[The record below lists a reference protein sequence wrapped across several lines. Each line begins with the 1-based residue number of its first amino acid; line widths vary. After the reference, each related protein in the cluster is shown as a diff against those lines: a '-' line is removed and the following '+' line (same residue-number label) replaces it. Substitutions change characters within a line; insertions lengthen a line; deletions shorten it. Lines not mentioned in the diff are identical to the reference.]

1 MFYRQHCAYDVN
13 SAQKLFR
20 LSCWPAGSATTF
32 GASSALKSAVK
43 LSPTEFRA
51 MKVASGAHFL
61 DAAHPCPSQKL
72 SQIMSNH
79 SAYSTLSDF
88 IWFYL
93 ITWFYLILS
102 CQIPQMLPDFIW
114 FSPVGM
120 LHHVAATKDDAPQ
133 VIHQGEHKKTISC
146 MRDWAGGL
154 DTSSIVQPC
163 EVQMFCTKWSR
174 WIYEFIWNLIKFY
187 QTIYD
192 STLY

>member
-88 IWFYL
+88 IWLPDF
-93 ITWFYLILS
+93 IMSNPSDVTWFYLIFS
-102 CQIPQMLPDFIW
+102 C
-114 FSPVGM
+114 G
-120 LHHVAATKDDAPQ
+120 HVASCCC
-133 VIHQGEHKKTISC
+133 HQGWRPSGDSPGWTQEDHQLHE
-146 MRDWAGGL
+146 RLGWRRRY
-154 DTSSIVQPC
+154 VQHRPAMWSTD
-163 EVQMFCTKWSR
+163 VLYKMKQMNI
-174 WIYEFIWNLIKFY
+174 WIYMKPDQILSNYLW
-187 QTIYD
+187 
-192 STLY
+192 

>member
-88 IWFYL
+88 IW
-93 ITWFYLILS
+93 
-102 CQIPQMLPDFIW
+102 LPDFIW
-114 FSPVGM
+114 FYHVKSLRCYLILSDFLLWACCIM
-120 LHHVAATKDDAPQ
+120 LLPPRMTPLRWFTRVNTRRPSAAWETGLEASIRPASSSHVKYRCSVQNEADEYMNLYETWSNFIKLF
-133 VIHQGEHKKTISC
+133 
-146 MRDWAGGL
+146 M
-154 DTSSIVQPC
+154 IVHY
-163 EVQMFCTKWSR
+163 
-174 WIYEFIWNLIKFY
+174 IN
-187 QTIYD
+187 
-192 STLY
+192 